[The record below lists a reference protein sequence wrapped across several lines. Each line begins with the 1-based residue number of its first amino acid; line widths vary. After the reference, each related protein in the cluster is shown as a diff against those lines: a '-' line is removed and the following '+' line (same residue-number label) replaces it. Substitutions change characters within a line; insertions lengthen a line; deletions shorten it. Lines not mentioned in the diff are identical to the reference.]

1 MRSRVLDRLERRS
14 CEGRGEEGK
23 AFLYAA
29 IEVDGMKS
37 NRRLPKTSR
46 RGRTS
51 PKYNFQGA

>member
-1 MRSRVLDRLERRS
+1 MRSRVLDRFEGRS
-14 CEGRGEEGK
+14 CEGRGVEEK

-37 NRRLPKTSR
+37 NRRLSKRSR

-51 PKYNFQGA
+51 PKHDFQGA